1 MLHAGQAKHAL
12 FKQLRQGGKCRR
24 NRTYGIEN
32 KWELGGKPM
41 IDSRPAAVEERQEIG
56 HWGGDTVMGPSRE
69 RPRFLTL
76 VERSTGYVCAV
87 RLPGNPPTN

>member
-1 MLHAGQAKHAL
+1 MRDRLSTPCSNSS
-12 FKQLRQGGKCRR
+12 GKAA
-24 NRTYGIEN
+24 NAAAIERKN

-69 RPRFLTL
+69 RPRLLTL